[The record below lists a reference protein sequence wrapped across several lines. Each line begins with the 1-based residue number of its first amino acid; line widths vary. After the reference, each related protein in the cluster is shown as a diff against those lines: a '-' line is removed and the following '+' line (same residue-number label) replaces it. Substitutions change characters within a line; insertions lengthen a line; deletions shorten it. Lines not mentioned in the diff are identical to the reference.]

1 MSRINRTAV
10 LLVAATWLA
19 AATGGCMKSQPLAGD
34 RMDQLYHEAPSAWA
48 QAEPTTLTVEGKT
61 LPGRVTLVREQSLRR
76 SIVNLSKLRDRLFH
90 TDGDLQL
97 LISDEVAESVAS
109 IAREMADRT
118 ERWGEK
124 AEEYPSDSGRQDWAN
139 DTASILALFY
149 VLDRGDAAA
158 DPRQVAGSGRSEVT
172 VMAPVIRSMI
182 TYMMMKR
189 MEIETQ
195 GRQRLLSTP
204 SERRLPVE
212 FILQGAFRLAEL
224 GMPAE
229 APDEVLHIFE
239 EGPPTVVGVEH
250 ELRGL
255 LLGLRKEAEEDR
267 RPPDD
272 RKLKLSLKA
281 VPMALNNIARLLEQ
295 WNKFYLV
302 SMELGTI
309 GGRQAVSLVLDVQP
323 GRSVR
328 IDAVHSLAPVVTMEG
343 RVRINLT
350 SIESEA
356 GDQTRVQIINERG
369 GRIAVR
375 FESWVYGL
383 ASLFAFPIEDWG
395 LQEMVITKT
404 RPQRHRKEVKVE
416 LLLKARDYSEGD
428 DPRRLMRIHTVRRLE
443 VTTKKEK
450 VDRIVRHDTRFEFF
464 RPERMWYYDRTSRQ
478 ALPEP

>member
-1 MSRINRTAV
+1 MSKINRTAV

-19 AATGGCMKSQPLAGD
+19 AAAGGCMKSQPLAGD
-34 RMDQLYHEAPSAWA
+34 RMDQLYHEAPSAWV

-76 SIVNLSKLRDRLFH
+76 SIVNLSNLRDRLFQ

-109 IAREMADRT
+109 IVREMADRT
-118 ERWGEK
+118 ERWGQEAEK
-124 AEEYPSDSGRQDWAN
+124 YPSDSGRQGWAN
-139 DTASILALFY
+139 DTASILALLY

-158 DPRQVAGSGRSEVT
+158 DPRQVAGPRRPNTAVI
-172 VMAPVIRSMI
+172 APVVRSMI
-182 TYMMMKR
+182 TCMMKR
-189 MEIETQ
+189 MEIETH
-195 GRQRLLSTP
+195 GRQRLLGTP

-224 GMPAE
+224 RMPAE
-229 APDEVLHIFE
+229 APDEVLRVFE
-239 EGPPTVVGVEH
+239 EGPPTVVGVEN

-255 LLGLRKEAEEDR
+255 LLELRKEAEEDR
-267 RPPDD
+267 RPPAN
-272 RKLKLSLKA
+272 RRLKLSLKA
-281 VPMALNNIARLLEQ
+281 VPPALDNMARLLEQ
-295 WNKFYLV
+295 WNKFYLL

-350 SIESEA
+350 SSESDA

-375 FESWVYGL
+375 FESWIYGL

-395 LQEMVITKT
+395 LQEMAITKT
-404 RPQRHRKEVKVE
+404 RTQRHRKDVKVE
-416 LLLKARDYSEGD
+416 LLLRARDYSEGD
-428 DPRRLMRIHTVRRLE
+428 DPRRLMRIHTVRRLT

-450 VDRIVRHDTRFEFF
+450 VSRIVRHDTRFEFF
-464 RPERMWYYDRTSRQ
+464 RPERMWYYDRMSRQ
-478 ALPEP
+478 VLPDP